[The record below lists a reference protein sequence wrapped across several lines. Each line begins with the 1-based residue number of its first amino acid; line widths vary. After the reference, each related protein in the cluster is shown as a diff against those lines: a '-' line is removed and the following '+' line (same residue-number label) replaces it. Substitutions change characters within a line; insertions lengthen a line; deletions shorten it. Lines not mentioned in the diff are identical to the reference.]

1 MSAST
6 GVRVS
11 EIQSPCELFFVKGL
25 IGGGVGF
32 YFYFHE
38 EVGAGYYEDEE

>member
-11 EIQSPCELFFVKGL
+11 EIQSPCELFFVKAL
-25 IGGGVGF
+25 ISGGGVLF
-32 YFYFHE
+32 LLS
-38 EVGAGYYEDEE
+38 